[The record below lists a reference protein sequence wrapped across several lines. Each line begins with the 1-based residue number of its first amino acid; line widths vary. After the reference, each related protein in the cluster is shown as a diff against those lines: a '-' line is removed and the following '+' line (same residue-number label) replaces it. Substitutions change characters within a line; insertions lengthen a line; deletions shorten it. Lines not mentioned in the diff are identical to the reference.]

1 MGTQQRQNTAIGW
14 NSKVWSPK
22 PKGLGVMCKNNND
35 QNSKVQTQE
44 VWKSKTKKHINPSY
58 DKTKAL
64 KT

>member
-1 MGTQQRQNTAIGW
+1 
-14 NSKVWSPK
+14 
-22 PKGLGVMCKNNND
+22 MCKNNND